1 MITFARSKYLKM
13 DNELN
18 TLSQIQD
25 AIANDGGLIAYFYS
39 DNCAPCISLRP
50 KVKELLAK
58 EYPKMNLYFINSEK
72 FPKISAEFG
81 IFSNPTL
88 LVYFDR
94 KEYLRKSKYI
104 SISELSQGIE
114 RLYNMM
120 FE

>member
-1 MITFARSKYLKM
+1 M
-13 DNELN
+13 DNELKM
-18 TLSQIQD
+18 LSQIEE
-25 AIANDGGLIAYFYS
+25 AIANDGGLIVYFYS

-50 KVKELLAK
+50 KVKELLAD

-72 FPKISAEFG
+72 YPEISASFG

-104 SISELSQGIE
+104 SIPELSHGIE

-120 FE
+120 FED

>member
-1 MITFARSKYLKM
+1 M

-18 TLSQIQD
+18 ALSQIQD
-25 AIANDGGLIAYFYS
+25 AISNDAGLIAYFYS

-58 EYPKMNLYFINSEK
+58 DYPKMKLYFINSEK

-104 SISELSQGIE
+104 SIPELSQGID

-120 FE
+120 FED